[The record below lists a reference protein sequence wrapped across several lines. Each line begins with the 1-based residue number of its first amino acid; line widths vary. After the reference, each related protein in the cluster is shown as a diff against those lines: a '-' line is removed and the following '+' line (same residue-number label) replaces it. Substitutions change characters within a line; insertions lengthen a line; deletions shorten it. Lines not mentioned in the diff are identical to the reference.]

1 MALPGSMLARQ
12 TLNSLGLGCY
22 KLYTQRIVHGRT
34 YKIYGSYNARDLS
47 KLMSKL
53 AAYGARNVR
62 PVHDKW
68 RGVNAGVRF
77 EY

>member
-1 MALPGSMLARQ
+1 MRTAGSTLARF
-12 TLNSLGLGCY
+12 TLREVGLNCY
-22 KLYTQRIVHGRT
+22 KLYTQKRAKDRT
-34 YKIYGSYNARDLS
+34 YKIYGTYDEFNLKR
-47 KLMSKL
+47 LMSRL
-53 AAYGARNVR
+53 TRNGARNVR